1 MIRATVR
8 RSGCKPTSRNPNKP
22 DDANAET
29 ILTSVPAD
37 TSLLTACDDLLKRIT
52 ADERILGGKPII
64 RGMRFAVEH
73 ILAMLAAG
81 DSADEILRQ
90 YPVLEPE
97 DIQACLTFAR
107 QAPEASNLADIR
119 TSS

>member
-1 MIRATVR
+1 MIRATVK
-8 RSGCKPTSRNPNKP
+8 RSGCKSAPQNPNDP
-22 DDANAET
+22 DEVNAET
-29 ILTSVPAD
+29 FLISVPTDA
-37 TSLLTACDDLLKRIT
+37 SSPSACDEILKRIT

-90 YPVLEPE
+90 YPILEPE
-97 DIQACLTFAR
+97 DIQACLTFAN
-107 QAPEASNLADIR
+107 QAPKRLGLPP
-119 TSS
+119 

>member
-1 MIRATVR
+1 MIRATVK
-8 RSGCKPTSRNPNKP
+8 RSGCNPSPRNPNDP
-22 DDANAET
+22 DDSKAET
-29 ILTSVPAD
+29 
-37 TSLLTACDDLLKRIT
+37 LLAGVHTDASSPPTCDEILKRIT

-90 YPVLEPE
+90 YPILEPE
-97 DIQACLTFAR
+97 DIQACLTFAN
-107 QAPEASNLADIR
+107 QAPEKRLGLPP
-119 TSS
+119 